1 MKKMITRIFA
11 KTPKRDR
18 FIRNIC
24 SLIGMTCTAIITTG
38 SIVNVTAIVLLT
50 IGATVF
56 SSKALYHA
64 QKTEE

>member
-1 MKKMITRIFA
+1 MKRMIKRIFA
-11 KTPKRDR
+11 KTPKRDKL
-18 FIRNIC
+18 IRNIC
-24 SLIGMTCTAIITTG
+24 SLIGMVCTAIIATG

-64 QKTEE
+64 QKIEE

>member
-1 MKKMITRIFA
+1 MKKMIKRIFA
-11 KTPKRDR
+11 KTPKRDKL
-18 FIRNIC
+18 IGKIC
-24 SLIGMTCTAIITTG
+24 SLIGMTCTAIMATG

-50 IGATVF
+50 ISATVF